1 MSNEEL
7 YSDKLKKGNR
17 TYFFDIK
24 QTENGDLYFKIS
36 EQKQVGENY
45 ERYRIMVFKED
56 FEDFEKSFIKLISKV
71 KKLKR
76 SDSESREE
84 AYSVEEIRKE
94 HGQAYMPW
102 SENDDQKLELLF
114 CEGKSVKELA
124 SIFERKEGAIRS
136 RIKKLELKE
145 KYDI

>member
-1 MSNEEL
+1 MRNEEL

-24 QTENGDLYFKIS
+24 QTEKGDLYFKVS
-36 EQKQVGENY
+36 EQKQVGDNY
-45 ERYRIMVFKED
+45 ERYRIVVFEED
-56 FEDFEKSFIKLISKV
+56 FEDFEKSFTKLISKV
-71 KKLKR
+71 KKLKK
-76 SDSESREE
+76 SDSESGEK
-84 AYSVEEIRKE
+84 AYSIEEIRKE
-94 HGQAYMPW
+94 HEQAYMPW
-102 SENDDQKLELLF
+102 SEDDDEKLESLF

>member
-7 YSDKLKKGNR
+7 YSNKLKKGNR

-24 QTENGDLYFKIS
+24 QTEKGDLYFKIS
-36 EQKQVGENY
+36 EQKQIGENF
-45 ERYRIMVFKED
+45 ERYRIMVFEED
-56 FEDFEKSFIKLISKV
+56 FEDFEKSFIKLIFKA
-71 KKLKR
+71 KKLKK
-76 SDSESREE
+76 SDSESAEK

-102 SENDDQKLELLF
+102 SEEEDEKLELLF

-124 SIFERKEGAIRS
+124 SMFERKEGAIRS

>member
-24 QTENGDLYFKIS
+24 QTEKGDLYFKIS
-36 EQKQVGENY
+36 EQKQVEDNY
-45 ERYRIMVFKED
+45 ERYRIMVFEED
-56 FEDFEKSFIKLISKV
+56 FEDFEKSFTKLISKV
-71 KKLKR
+71 KKLKG
-76 SDSESREE
+76 SDSESEE
-84 AYSVEEIRKE
+84 KAYSVEEIRKE

-102 SENDDQKLELLF
+102 SEDEDEKLELLF

>member
-7 YSDKLKKGNR
+7 YSDKFKKGNR

-24 QTENGDLYFKIS
+24 QTEKGDLYFKIS

-45 ERYRIMVFKED
+45 ERYRIMVFEED
-56 FEDFEKSFIKLISKV
+56 FEDFEKSLTKLISKV

-76 SDSESREE
+76 SDLESGEKT
-84 AYSVEEIRKE
+84 YSVEEIRKK

-102 SENDDQKLELLF
+102 SEEDDEKLELLF
-114 CEGKSVKELA
+114 CEGKSIKELA